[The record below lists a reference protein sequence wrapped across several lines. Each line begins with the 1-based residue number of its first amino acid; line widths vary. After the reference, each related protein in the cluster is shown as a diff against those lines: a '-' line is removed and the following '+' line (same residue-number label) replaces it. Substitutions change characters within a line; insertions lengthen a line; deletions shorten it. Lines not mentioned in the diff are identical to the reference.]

1 MQNKFQSISRII
13 KVAIKFINKFHPRYL
28 SLLIPDKDIVKRSRV
43 SKKDIFIITS
53 CLNPED
59 GNNYHNHN
67 PSHQLH
73 DRLHETVLGIQS
85 IRINFSGAYIILLD
99 NSKVAKDTEILI
111 KNSVDEYYNYYESS
125 YIKTS
130 RKHFNKGV
138 PQFAKLVKFCSENHE
153 NYVADTFHFMSARY
167 QLTANITQNLQESGS
182 YFLYNEKFNNVST
195 RYYFFK
201 QQSLRSI
208 QKAFKKTLYC
218 AIAGNS
224 VEDALFLFAP
234 DFKKV
239 EYLGIKGM
247 INGIQP
253 IEE

>member
-1 MQNKFQSISRII
+1 LQNKFQSILRII

-28 SLLIPDKDIVKRSRV
+28 SLLIADKDIVKRSRV

-67 PSHQLH
+67 PSHQLN
-73 DRLHETVLGIQS
+73 DRLQETVLGIQS

-111 KNSVDEYYNYYESS
+111 RNSVDEYYNYYDSS

-138 PQFAKLVKFCSENHE
+138 PQFAKLVKFCQENHE

-167 QLTANITQNLQESGS
+167 QLTGNIAHSIQDSGS
-182 YFLYNEKFNNVST
+182 YFLYYEKFNNVST

-201 QQSLRSI
+201 QKSLKSI
-208 QKAFKKTLYC
+208 LKAFKSTLFW

-224 VEDALFLFAP
+224 VEDVLFIFVP
-234 DFKKV
+234 EFKQVGKL
-239 EYLGIKGM
+239 EITGM
-247 INGIQP
+247 INGIQLLD
-253 IEE
+253 E